1 MSEDK
6 LLWKI
11 QKYLLTKGFN
21 ANANQIKVIR
31 LLMDG
36 ELTKTEIARRTKL
49 SKNTIYQML
58 NKFEAQG
65 FLKKNRDWSDL
76 RGEPITIADDFVDKI
91 NENLPIMFE

>member
-21 ANANQIKVIR
+21 ANANQIK
-31 LLMDG
+31 
-36 ELTKTEIARRTKL
+36 
-49 SKNTIYQML
+49 
-58 NKFEAQG
+58 QG